1 MLRRGVYMKKTKL
14 FVLPLIAFLASCGG
28 GASQNNNGSS
38 ESKPASPYET
48 EVPAGGEAIPYEE
61 PASGGEE
68 GGEGGEAEP
77 SEYERAFSDATAGV
91 MNSILQSTI
100 EGNLSFNYVVNETV
114 PVDPSGTYFVT
125 VSEAISGNLHFLV
138 AGSDGGNISRYVRL
152 DLQNF
157 NLAVNVN
164 YAGMGF
170 SASIVNLNASMFYLA
185 GSDLNA
191 AVYLDLSDESVSR
204 NLYGLIN
211 TAAGIYNMMGG
222 AAISGGEAIDFSA
235 FTAVVPS
242 IATKHYLTISELAPF
257 FEGDETTQTILNS
270 NDPLTVLVM
279 KEFLKLL
286 PKLQEFNPSALLKQ
300 MPVKPSIFTYKDATG
315 AVNRIAV
322 SAELDK
328 DDLGVPDHI
337 GGSYVTSYDPETG
350 EQTTVKVSDGVAVQS
365 VNLGASAVVGLT
377 RGSSELSLEEA
388 HLKAG
393 FVCEYGTASGK
404 IDLAMQY
411 NDFVHFAYP
420 TADELA
426 TYKSNALALGMELY
440 EQFSDMFGG
449 NGESLEG
456 NGFVSAQAYNF
467 FLGHDLT
474 IVLPN
479 YPSQSGDISFDI
491 DEESNEH
498 ALALYAYN
506 SSESEML
513 AYVELL
519 RADGWNVSESSG
531 SYILS
536 KDNGATIILAYDAT
550 NNVVCFG
557 FLVTGAIY

>member
-1 MLRRGVYMKKTKL
+1 MKKTKL

-28 GASQNNNGSS
+28 GASQNNGGSG
-38 ESKPASPYET
+38 ESQPSSPYKT
-48 EVPAGGEAIPYEE
+48 DVPAGGEAIPYEE

-68 GGEGGEAEP
+68 GGEGGEGQGEGGEAEP

-114 PVDPSGTYFVT
+114 PVDQTSGLYVT
-125 VSEAISGNLHFLV
+125 ASEAISGNLHFLV

-164 YAGMGF
+164 YTGMGF

-222 AAISGGEAIDFSA
+222 AAISDGEAIDFSA

-270 NDPLTVLVM
+270 GDPLTVFVM
-279 KEFLKLL
+279 KEFLNLL
-286 PKLQEFNPSALLKQ
+286 PKLQQFDPSTLLKQ
-300 MPVKPSIFTYKDATG
+300 MPVKPSIFTYKDVTG
-315 AVNRIAV
+315 AVNRIAM
-322 SAELDK
+322 SIEMNK
-328 DDLGVPDHI
+328 DELGVPDVI
-337 GGSYVTSYDPETG
+337 GQTREPIYD
-350 EQTTVKVSDGVAVQS
+350 QTTWEIIGYNEVGGVKVSAL
-365 VNLGASAVVGLT
+365 NIGASAVVGLT

-393 FVCEYGTASGK
+393 FVCDYGTANGK

-420 TADELA
+420 TDDELA
-426 TYKSNALALGMELY
+426 NYKSNVLALGMELY

-449 NGESLEG
+449 NGESLAASD
-456 NGFVSAQAYNF
+456 FVSAQAYNF

-474 IVLPN
+474 IVLPS
-479 YPSQSGDISFDI
+479 YPSQSGNIRFDI

-519 RADGWNVSESSG
+519 RADGWNVLDSSE

-557 FLVTGAIY
+557 FTVTGAIY